1 VQRHDTDVAAEVT
14 RLRAAGLMLRNS
26 APPVMPGFVAAIGE
40 LILGRNPVLAAGSA
54 VLLAV
59 GSFSLIIQGRR
70 FGHWASLKTLELCFW
85 LPDVDERFRVD
96 RDDTEDSTPVS
107 G

>member
-1 VQRHDTDVAAEVT
+1 
-14 RLRAAGLMLRNS
+14 M
-26 APPVMPGFVAAIGE
+26 
-40 LILGRNPVLAAGSA
+40 ILGRNPALAAGSA

-70 FGHWASLKTLELCFW
+70 FGHWASLKTLELRFW

-96 RDDTEDSTPVS
+96 RDDTENSAPVS

>member
-1 VQRHDTDVAAEVT
+1 MQPHDTDVAAEVT

-40 LILGRNPVLAAGSA
+40 LILRRNPVLAAGSA
-54 VLLAV
+54 VPLAV
-59 GSFSLIIQGRR
+59 GSSSLIIQGRR
-70 FGHWASLKTLELCFW
+70 FGHWASLKTLELCLW